1 MWGGGGRRESIL
13 LDFGCFPGDTER
25 AGEAEGENAKEDR
38 KGGREEKMTGKRR
51 SWKLVTDK
59 MYSRDGR

>member
-13 LDFGCFPGDTER
+13 LDFGCFPGDPER

-38 KGGREEKMTGKRR
+38 KGRREEKMTGKRR
-51 SWKLVTDK
+51 L
-59 MYSRDGR
+59 